1 MIFRILGIE
10 EEITGQ
16 SFALVRKTLHRLW
29 LDWLKLN
36 PLEDTVELR
45 FEQLKTLFYKDL
57 GFSSDWQSYYHSK
70 NWLIS
75 DALSRRCGNGTSLA
89 VLLHYFAR
97 KLDIE
102 CHALAFPAQTI
113 LAVKL
118 TDRFI
123 YFDAFAGEQKSLS
136 QLEVIHRGH
145 KGNLARLLSD
155 NLEPISSSQVT
166 ERWLG
171 ELKSACLRE
180 DEFEKALRVSQVLL
194 RLKPG
199 DPHEMRD
206 RGFIYQQLDCNS
218 VAINDFEYFI
228 EQCPDDPLS
237 KILKV
242 QIHSMDSQPAIL
254 H

>member
-1 MIFRILGIE
+1 MIFRILGLE
-10 EEITGQ
+10 EEISGQ

-36 PLEDTVELR
+36 PIEDSPEQR
-45 FEQLKTLFYKDL
+45 FEQLKNLFYKEL

-70 NWLIS
+70 NSLIS
-75 DALSRRCGNGTSLA
+75 DVLSRRCGNGTSLS

-102 CHALAFPAQTI
+102 CHAIAFPAQTI
-113 LAVKL
+113 LAFSLGTKC
-118 TDRFI
+118 I
-123 YFDAFAGEQKSLS
+123 YFDAFSAEQKTVA

-155 NLEPISSSQVT
+155 NLEPMSSADMT
-166 ERWLG
+166 KRWLG

-180 DEFEKALRVSQVLL
+180 DEFERALQTSQILI

-242 QIHSMDSQPAIL
+242 QIHTMDSQPAIL

>member
-1 MIFRILGIE
+1 VIFRILGIE
-10 EEITGQ
+10 EEISGQ
-16 SFALVRKTLHRLW
+16 SMVLVRKTLHRLW

-36 PLEDTVELR
+36 PLEEKVELR
-45 FEQLKTLFYKDL
+45 FEQLKKLFYADL
-57 GFSSDWQSYYHSK
+57 GFTSDWQAYYHSK
-70 NWLIS
+70 NLLIGES
-75 DALSRRCGNGTSLA
+75 LSRRCGNATSLA
-89 VLLHYFAR
+89 MLLHYFAR

-102 CHALAFPAQTI
+102 CHAIEFPAQTI
-113 LAVKL
+113 LAFKMSQ
-118 TDRFI
+118 RFV
-123 YFDAFAGEQKSLS
+123 YFDAFNGEERSLA

-145 KGNLARLLSD
+145 KGNLARLSQD
-155 NLEPISSSQVT
+155 DLEPISSAQMT
-166 ERWLG
+166 ERWLA

-180 DEFEKALRVSQVLL
+180 DDFEIALRVSQVLL

-206 RGFIYQQLDCNS
+206 RGFIYQQLDCNN